1 MDIFLMLSIA
11 ILNETLINVIKNV
24 IKIKNINKNKVFSR
38 KGISERGSGSRGEN
52 QEKIVMLLAESI
64 RLHLNC

>member
-38 KGISERGSGSRGEN
+38 KGISERGSGSQCEN